1 MERRKVSS
9 PGLSNDCGLQW
20 RSLARTIVVSAAGIM
35 VLGISDVGAAGEKE
49 PALHTILSPV
59 GSTSVKE
66 LYPFLNGG
74 KFDGPVIKENG
85 VRILQD
91 AGGNIS
97 GNFPAISDRRMLVIE
112 RH

>member
-1 MERRKVSS
+1 MERQIIVSS
-9 PGLSNDCGLQW
+9 PCLSNDCGLQW
-20 RSLARTIVVSAAGIM
+20 RSLARAIVVSAAGIM

-97 GNFPAISDRRMLVIE
+97 GNFPAISD
-112 RH
+112 